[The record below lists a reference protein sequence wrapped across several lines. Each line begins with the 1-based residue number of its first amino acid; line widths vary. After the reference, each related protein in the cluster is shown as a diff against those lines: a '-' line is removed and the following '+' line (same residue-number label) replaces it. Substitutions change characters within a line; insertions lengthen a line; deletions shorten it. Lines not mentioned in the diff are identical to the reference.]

1 MPGEAAPHAA
11 AAGFRHIQPRPL
23 CGALG
28 AEIAGI
34 DLSQPLSDAVFA
46 EIEAAFHE
54 YVVLVFPDQHWTP
67 AQQVAFTARF
77 GPVEEHPLR
86 SRPGLPDQ
94 PEVLVLVNKPG
105 TRGARNDFWHSD
117 ISFSETPPLGSVLYG
132 IQVPEGFGDTMF
144 CNMVRAYANLS
155 PALQEMLRPLRALH
169 SASGLAARNNAGDN
183 NASPI
188 TQVPDAV
195 EHPVVRTHPGH
206 GRLALYVNPWFTERF
221 SGMTAAE
228 SRPLLDFLAA
238 EATRPENVYRHRWRQ
253 HDVIM
258 WDNRQAMHYAV
269 RDYDEN
275 DIRIMHRTTALGDR
289 PV

>member
-1 MPGEAAPHAA
+1 MPGEAAPQS
-11 AAGFRHIQPRPL
+11 GSSTYKHISPRPL

-34 DLSQPLSDAVFA
+34 DLSQPLSDEIFA

-54 YVVLVFPDQHWTP
+54 HIVLVFPEQDWTP

-86 SRPGLPDQ
+86 SRPGLPEQ

-105 TRGARNDFWHSD
+105 DRGPRNDFWHSD
-117 ISFSETPPLGSVLYG
+117 ISFDATPPLGSVLYG
-132 IQVPEGFGDTMF
+132 LQVPEGYGDTMF
-144 CNMVRAYANLS
+144 CNMVAAYKNLS
-155 PALQEMLRPLRALH
+155 PKLQEVLRPLRALH
-169 SASGLAARNNAGDN
+169 SAAGLAARNNAGDT
-183 NASPI
+183 NANAI
-188 TQVPDAV
+188 TQVPDPV
-195 EHPVVRTHPGH
+195 SHPVVRTHPGS
-206 GRLALYVNPWFTERF
+206 GKLALYVNPWFTQCFE
-221 SGMTAAE
+221 GMTPDE

-253 HDVIM
+253 KDVVM
-258 WDNRQAMHYAV
+258 WDNRAAMHYAV
-269 RDYDEN
+269 RDYDETQ
-275 DIRIMHRTTALGDR
+275 IRVMHRTTALGDR